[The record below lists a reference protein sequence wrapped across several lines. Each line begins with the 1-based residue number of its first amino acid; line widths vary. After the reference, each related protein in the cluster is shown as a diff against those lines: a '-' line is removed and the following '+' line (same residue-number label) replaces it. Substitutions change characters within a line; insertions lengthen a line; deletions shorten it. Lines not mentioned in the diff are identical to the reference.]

1 MRFHN
6 SQHPNIK
13 FTFEKQKDD
22 KLAFL
27 DVLTSKTDQ
36 NFCTSIYRKITSIG

>member
-1 MRFHN
+1 MILFDDII

-27 DVLTSKTDQ
+27 DVLISK
-36 NFCTSIYRKITSIG
+36 SRPKLLY